1 MKTHTKL
8 DTKDIRGS
16 EYYSHTIETDSAKI
30 NLINNSHNS
39 GKDKTYITIELDN
52 GSQIRID
59 QLKGTLNVDVKILGG
74 IKIKQ
79 INI

>member
-8 DTKDIRGS
+8 DTKDIRGN
-16 EYYSHTIETDSAKI
+16 EYYSHTIETDSVKI

-52 GSQIRID
+52 GSQIRIN
-59 QLKGTLNVDVKILGG
+59 QLSGTLHVDGKNILDLN
-74 IKIKQ
+74 KE
-79 INI
+79 NF